1 MPQLIFLGFCVAL
14 LSVAGVHQAAD
25 AGYGGGYRRKQN
37 YFLYVTNMALK
48 LSKSI
53 YFYQKRGNKV
63 FVRIAL
69 WSATNSKVHQKGENT
84 HEKPD

>member
-14 LSVAGVHQAAD
+14 LSVAGAHQAAD

-53 YFYQKRGNKV
+53 YFYV